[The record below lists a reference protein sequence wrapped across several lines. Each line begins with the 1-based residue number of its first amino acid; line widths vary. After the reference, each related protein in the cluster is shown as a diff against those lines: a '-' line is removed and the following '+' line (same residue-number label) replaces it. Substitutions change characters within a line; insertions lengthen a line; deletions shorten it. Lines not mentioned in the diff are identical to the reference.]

1 MGIKTDLGCGGTTDP
16 YMVLGS
22 SSGLVVSTVPSGSKG
37 HLDQY
42 VPSSI
47 IDMDPNMNKGDVV
60 GRI

>member
-1 MGIKTDLGCGGTTDP
+1 MGIKIDLGCGGTTDP

-22 SSGLVVSTVPSGSKG
+22 GSGLVVSTVSSGSKG
-37 HLDQY
+37 HPDQY